1 MTVKNALHFFR
12 RDEVV
17 STLKVLSEVGLDYM
31 KLGQPLNTLSGGECQ
46 RIKLA
51 SELHQSGNIYVLDE
65 PTTGLH
71 LADIEH
77 LLTILNRLVDNGST
91 VIVIEHNLDIMKQ
104 ADWIIDL
111 GPSGG
116 KKKVGKSCFQVH
128 LMI

>member
-116 KKKVGKSCFQVH
+116 KKRWGNHVFRYTS
-128 LMI
+128 